1 MSSWKW
7 NLRGQSNS
15 TISVFKEGDT
25 AFAKISLYITIYHYN
40 YKSLYIYI
48 SITMWQG
55 ERVPG
60 AALLATT
67 GCGGCL
73 LASFANASTSLASNA
88 SPRPLPAHFATFS
101 WAASRSPAHLATLC
115 WAASCSSSAFCSLS
129 GRPPCGVLC
138 PYTERF
144 LTNLFWRRKATLGT
158 SLALNAFRRA
168 LHLSPRILRP
178 FGGQHPVPNPVP
190 AHAGLPGAF
199 WLAFLGVRNQR

>member
-1 MSSWKW
+1 MS
-7 NLRGQSNS
+7 QEAAS
-15 TISVFKEGDT
+15 TQRDDSDQVLQAVKFTDKKVLGLHLDLDEE
-25 AFAKISLYITIYHYN
+25 F
-40 YKSLYIYI
+40 
-48 SITMWQG
+48 Q
-55 ERVPG
+55 
-60 AALLATT
+60 AA
-67 GCGGCL
+67 GCFYEVIRGCL

-115 WAASCSSSAFCSLS
+115 WAASCYSSAFCSLS

-168 LHLSPRILRP
+168 LRLAPTACRRQKCCSW
-178 FGGQHPVPNPVP
+178 
-190 AHAGLPGAF
+190 HALP
-199 WLAFLGVRNQR
+199 LPYSDIYIYIVIYSYSDI